1 MWYWTW
7 CNCRVHCMLAGY
19 MHLSC
24 EFRETCIRFVGTL
37 KCITTSILFSSKDSS
52 NNKAILQM
60 YKWMFLCQLRCDLA
74 SYVPEFC
81 SFSPTKGGKV
91 PVDGL
96 TIEDKLEGVHPVLF
110 WFVFAV
116 STLGVLMAIAF
127 LIFNVYNQN
136 VRWGFN
142 VKVEA
147 EAVTVIPVNFRI
159 SSSSLANQT
168 GRFQEKWIVDQLRR
182 KVTARRWHFS
192 VIHSC
197 SQ

>member
-1 MWYWTW
+1 
-7 CNCRVHCMLAGY
+7 
-19 MHLSC
+19 
-24 EFRETCIRFVGTL
+24 
-37 KCITTSILFSSKDSS
+37 
-52 NNKAILQM
+52 
-60 YKWMFLCQLRCDLA
+60 MFLCQLRCDMA
-74 SYVPEFC
+74 CYVPEFC

-168 GRFQEKWIVDQLRR
+168 GRFQGKWIVEDENSQRGVDIFLRF
-182 KVTARRWHFS
+182 TAVPSNAQYDTIPYRIVSYLTIFFNLRG
-192 VIHSC
+192 
-197 SQ
+197 